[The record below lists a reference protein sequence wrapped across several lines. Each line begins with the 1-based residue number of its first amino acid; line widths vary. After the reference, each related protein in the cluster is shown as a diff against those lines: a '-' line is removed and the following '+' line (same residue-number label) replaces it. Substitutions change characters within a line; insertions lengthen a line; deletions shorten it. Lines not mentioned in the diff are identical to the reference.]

1 MIYKKMVSEKLV
13 IVLIIIAILLSIVSI
28 AITLSAVNTKM
39 IPEIQPEDTQD
50 ISDGQV
56 SLFISPWIP
65 LNSSNI
71 SDK

>member
-1 MIYKKMVSEKLV
+1 MVSEKLV